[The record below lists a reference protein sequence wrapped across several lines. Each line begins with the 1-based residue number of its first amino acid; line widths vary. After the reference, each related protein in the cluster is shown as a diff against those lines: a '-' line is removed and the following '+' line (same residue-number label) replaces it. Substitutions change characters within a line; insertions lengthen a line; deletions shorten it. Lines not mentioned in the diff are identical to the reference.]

1 MGFRA
6 TQNIQ
11 RPFNDYVLH
20 LDVVVLYD
28 FVKDPQPAVT
38 NVELVVV
45 EPWRIASHSR
55 SSNSRKYIGA
65 VMKISDMEQGKGEFD
80 TKEEFYTYWR
90 NYEW

>member
-45 EPWRIASHSR
+45 EP
-55 SSNSRKYIGA
+55 
-65 VMKISDMEQGKGEFD
+65 
-80 TKEEFYTYWR
+80 
-90 NYEW
+90 